1 MQKLV
6 AVLGGGLAGL
16 SACYHL
22 SRSSKVSKILLL
34 EGGDR
39 FGGWLSSIRR
49 NDGAVFEC
57 GPRGVRPAGP
67 VGRNTLNMLTELG
80 LESEVLPITSD
91 HVASKNRFL
100 YLRGQLHKMPS
111 GLGGLVWTVPPFSR
125 PLLQSALK
133 EIFIS
138 RGKEEDET
146 VHAFVERRLGTELAD
161 IAIDSLCRGVFAGDC
176 RQLSMRSCFPPLFN
190 AERTMGS
197 IFIGMVLGAGGGPD
211 VPTSQLAQR
220 SSKESWTMWS
230 LRRGMQTLPEALVEA
245 LKQAE
250 HVDIHRNASV
260 KSLTRDDRGWEI
272 QLEDGTVKA
281 DHIISAL
288 PAQALAPVLPPAAGF
303 LSQLLLEISMVSV
316 VVVNLEYEGSILPL
330 LGFGHLVPSSEDS
343 GLLGVVYDS
352 VQFPQHNRPG
362 ASTTRLTVMMGGAWF
377 QEEFGAPED
386 HTSQRLL
393 GRATRAVS
401 CHLGVTAEP
410 LWSSVAVHKAC
421 IPQYNLGHWNRLE
434 RIRNYISHHGLPL
447 TVAGASYDGVSVN
460 DVIFSGK
467 KAAENLVGNI

>member
-67 VGRNTLNMLTELG
+67 VGRNTLNML
-80 LESEVLPITSD
+80 
-91 HVASKNRFL
+91 
-100 YLRGQLHKMPS
+100 
-111 GLGGLVWTVPPFSR
+111 
-125 PLLQSALK
+125 
-133 EIFIS
+133 
-138 RGKEEDET
+138 
-146 VHAFVERRLGTELAD
+146 AD

-211 VPTSQLAQR
+211 VPISQLAQR

-410 LWSSVAVHKAC
+410 LWSSVAVHKVICDLVQSLAC
-421 IPQYNLGHWNRLE
+421 
-434 RIRNYISHHGLPL
+434 
-447 TVAGASYDGVSVN
+447 
-460 DVIFSGK
+460 
-467 KAAENLVGNI
+467 